1 MVIICSIREFGS
13 KKIGHIRILAWK
25 TEFEQN
31 ITPNAIEE
39 QYKVLHQQTDFNP
52 SDTTKQQIF
61 DIYTN
66 VALVD
71 KGVQGDKVTADYIKY
86 YLWPTNKAEN
96 YSIVNSTT
104 INSLITGDALY
115 IFFIHGWT
123 ESRETKWY
131 ELLRNAFFKRNPHY
145 YIIEVDWSVYAEKDY
160 VIASYDTKFIGGF
173 IGEFVVYLRKNFA
186 IPLANIL
193 VVGHSLGGHISGFVG
208 KKVQEM
214 VKEKLPRIIALDP
227 AGPLFENR
235 PEGER
240 LSPKDAVVVHV
251 IHTNGGAFG
260 FLEACGTIDF
270 FPNNGTFQSGCGFQ
284 SFLSPC
290 DIREKVFCSHWRSWG
305 YFIEGISTTK
315 KFRAR
320 KCDNWRQYT
329 RHACEAD
336 YETIAN
342 LETNKTG
349 KYYLRT
355 NNKPPYSK

>member
-1 MVIICSIREFGS
+1 M
-13 KKIGHIRILAWK
+13 
-25 TEFEQN
+25 
-31 ITPNAIEE
+31 
-39 QYKVLHQQTDFNP
+39 
-52 SDTTKQQIF
+52 
-61 DIYTN
+61 
-66 VALVD
+66 
-71 KGVQGDKVTADYIKY
+71 
-86 YLWPTNKAEN
+86 
-96 YSIVNSTT
+96 
-104 INSLITGDALY
+104 
-115 IFFIHGWT
+115 
-123 ESRETKWY
+123 
-131 ELLRNAFFKRNPHY
+131 
-145 YIIEVDWSVYAEKDY
+145 DWSVYAEKDY
-160 VIASYDTKFIGGF
+160 VIASYDTKFIGQLTLTILTQKFPIYILGGF

-290 DIREKVFCSHWRSWG
+290 DIREK
-305 YFIEGISTTK
+305 GIFFTTS
-315 KFRAR
+315 
-320 KCDNWRQYT
+320 Q
-329 RHACEAD
+329 
-336 YETIAN
+336 
-342 LETNKTG
+342 
-349 KYYLRT
+349 
-355 NNKPPYSK
+355 